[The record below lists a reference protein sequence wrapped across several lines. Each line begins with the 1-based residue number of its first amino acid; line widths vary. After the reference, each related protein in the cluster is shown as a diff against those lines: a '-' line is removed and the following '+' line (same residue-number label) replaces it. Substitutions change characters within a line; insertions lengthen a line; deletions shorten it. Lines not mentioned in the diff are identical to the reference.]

1 VALGDVVLPAEAR
14 CPSCGTLL
22 WLPRHVQG
30 TTRAN
35 FAVPVFDLPD
45 LTGLDKEQAIRA
57 ILAHLV
63 AINQVAPEAQEAL
76 VARLLRRERLG
87 PTGIGKGLAL
97 PHSYE
102 RDVEKPIGALARL
115 SKGMNWGSVD
125 GEPVYT
131 ICLFILPYRNYPIL
145 CTVASAVEQL
155 RPGSS

>member
-1 VALGDVVLPAEAR
+1 
-14 CPSCGTLL
+14 
-22 WLPRHVQG
+22 
-30 TTRAN
+30 
-35 FAVPVFDLPD
+35 
-45 LTGLDKEQAIRA
+45 
-57 ILAHLV
+57 V

-102 RDVEKPIGALARL
+102 QDVEKPIGALARL